1 MNKKVLASLALLTSV
16 TTLVGIFAPV
26 VHAQSETYPYN
37 FCTEDIDTPPQE
49 LVDSIA
55 NVLNHNYQGGVK
67 SVAPVCY
74 GLNSRAK
81 NKETW
86 VYTADFKDGSAL
98 DIAVIESQGGRLI
111 SIQDRSSSR
120 DESGW
125 TKWIPLR

>member
-1 MNKKVLASLALLTSV
+1 MNKKIFASLALSTSV
-16 TTLVGIFAPV
+16 ATLCMFAPV
-26 VHAQSETYPYN
+26 VHAQSNDYDYK

-49 LVDSIA
+49 LVDAIA
-55 NVLNHNYQGGVK
+55 KVLNYNYQGGVE

-74 GLNSRAK
+74 GLNPRAK
-81 NKETW
+81 NQETW

-98 DIAVIESQGGRLI
+98 DIAVIEGRNGRSI